1 MSALSREENHA
12 LISGVANNSI
22 AKAVAAHSRRTIQR
36 GVISTDFAGTATG
49 SGIIAELGDVVAARV
64 EHLDAVAVLV
74 CDEDATGSDVRSHAH
89 WRLEDEV
96 ARSDRATE
104 MADLYSHVTQHGD

>member
-1 MSALSREENHA
+1 MSAVSREQNYA
-12 LISGVANNSI
+12 LVSGVANNSI
-22 AKAVAAHSRRTIQR
+22 AKAVAAHSRGMIQHA
-36 GVISTDFAGTATG
+36 VVSTDFAGTATG

-64 EHLDAVAVLV
+64 EHLDAAAVVV

-96 ARSDRATE
+96 ARSDGATE
-104 MADLYSHVTQHGD
+104 MADL